1 MTLSKSVSKV
11 SKFVSSKSD
20 VDSIS
25 KFDLSPLAASRA
37 AIGGGGPRG
46 RCAAGGVTINVFEL
60 GGRYV

>member
-11 SKFVSSKSD
+11 SKCVSSKSD

-37 AIGGGGPRG
+37 AIGGGGTPGASRG
-46 RCAAGGVTINVFEL
+46 RGCNHKCI
-60 GGRYV
+60 